1 MSSPKAAA
9 ATNPALPKVGHM
21 GPPMPGETEMRKPH
35 DRKGTLRRLWM
46 YLQRQRLA
54 LVFAALLVCGTA
66 GLDLLGPYLLGRAID
81 QGIAHFDLAAL
92 RPILALMLTVY
103 ATSAALHWLQ
113 NYTMVNAT
121 QRTVR
126 DIRRDLFAKIQQ
138 MPLPFFDSRA
148 HGDLMS
154 RVTSDVENF
163 SEVLSG
169 SVTQITSGV
178 LGTVGVVVAML
189 WINPSLA
196 LVSVL
201 TVGSLTVL
209 VNRWI
214 AKRAREGFRQQAA
227 ALGRLNGFIEETLG
241 GQRVVKA
248 YHREEGVTAQ
258 FDTANRELKKSALRA
273 QLFGSISAPVMN
285 AINNTALTTVAGVGG
300 IMAVRGLATVGTIA
314 TFINYTRQLGR
325 PLNEIGMLYNQ
336 IQSAMA
342 SAERVFEIID
352 QPAEVDAAPGA
363 TAPVIQG
370 EVEFTEV
377 TFGYRPE
384 TPVLREVSLHARAG
398 QTIALIGP
406 TGAGKTTLVN
416 LLTRF
421 YEVDRGMIRIDGRDL
436 REIPKTE
443 LRRQLGV
450 VLQDTYLFS
459 GTVRDNLRYGKL
471 DATDAEIATAAHL
484 ANADLFIHRLPDGY
498 DTVLSER
505 GGNLSHGQRQLLAIT
520 RAILANPRILIL
532 DEATSSVDTRTE
544 KHIQEAMRRLMSGR
558 TCFVIAHRLSTIRD
572 ADQILVLNHGQIVE
586 RGNHA
591 QLMERAGLYSRLY
604 TRSLLRV

>member
-1 MSSPKAAA
+1 MSSSKGATTASPKMV
-9 ATNPALPKVGHM
+9 PM
-21 GPPMPGETEMRKPH
+21 GPPIPGAMEIHKPH

-46 YLQRQRLA
+46 YLQRQKLMLA
-54 LVFAALLVCGTA
+54 VAVVLVCATA
-66 GLDLLGPYLLGRAID
+66 GLDLLGPYLLGSAID
-81 QGIAHFDLAAL
+81 RGISHFDLAAL
-92 RPILALMLTVY
+92 QPILALMLAVY
-103 ATSAALHWLQ
+103 ATSATLHWLQ

-126 DIRRDLFAKIQQ
+126 DIRRDLFAKLQQ
-138 MPLPFFDSRA
+138 LSLPFFDSRA

-154 RVTSDVENF
+154 RVTNDVENF

-189 WINPSLA
+189 WINPQLA
-196 LVSVL
+196 CVSVL
-201 TVGSLTVL
+201 TIGTLTVV

-248 YHREEGVTAQ
+248 YHREEGVIAQ

-273 QLFGSISAPVMN
+273 QLFGSISAPVLN

-300 IMAVRGLATVGTIA
+300 LMAVRGLATVGTIA

-352 QPAEVDAAPGA
+352 QPAEVDAVPG
-363 TAPVIQG
+363 TVVPVIQG
-370 EVEFTEV
+370 DVEFAEV
-377 TFGYRPE
+377 SFGYRPG
-384 TPVLREVSLHARAG
+384 TPVLREVSLHARSG

-421 YEVDRGMIRIDGRDL
+421 YEIDRGAICIDGRDL
-436 REIPKTE
+436 RDIPKTE

-471 DATDAEIATAAHL
+471 DATDAEIAAAAHL
-484 ANADLFIHRLPDGY
+484 ANADLFIHRLPEGY

-520 RAILANPRILIL
+520 RAILADPRILIL

-586 RGNHA
+586 RGNHV
-591 QLMERAGLYSRLY
+591 QLMKHEGLYSRLY
-604 TRSLLRV
+604 TRSLVTA